1 MTHRA
6 RITML
11 FVGLLLAAS
20 QARAEP
26 VNEGYSAA
34 GLYNLANSYA
44 LSGKPGLAVLN
55 YERASLLAPR
65 DADIQANLRHVREAA
80 RLAPQRRNSF
90 ERALPIASPDVVAWL
105 GVVGLLIAG
114 AAVIAGRLS
123 ARYRWGRVAAMA
135 VGTVLVAFTVVNGI
149 VIWPKLHEGVV
160 ITASTP
166 ARVTPVPMG
175 EPLFV
180 LAEGETVTMGAEHEG
195 FVLIRTFAGRSGW
208 VSHGNVAPILPR
220 T

>member
-1 MTHRA
+1 MMYGMRLA
-6 RITML
+6 AL
-11 FVGLLLAAS
+11 FVGLVLAAA
-20 QARAEP
+20 QTHAEP

-55 YERASLLAPR
+55 YERAGLLAPN

-80 RLAPQRRNSF
+80 HLVPQRRNWF
-90 ERALPIASPDVVAWL
+90 ERALPVPTPIVVLWL
-105 GVVGLLIAG
+105 AIVGVLLVGTAL
-114 AAVIAGRLS
+114 IAGRLS
-123 ARYRWGRVAAMA
+123 AKYRWLRRAAVI
-135 VGTVLVAFTVVNGI
+135 VGIALVGFTMGNGI
-149 VIWPKLHEGVV
+149 VIWPKLHEGIV

-166 ARVTPVPMG
+166 ARVAPVPMG
-175 EPLFV
+175 DPLFV
-180 LAEGETVTMGAEHEG
+180 LPEGETVTMGAEHEG
-195 FVLIRTFAGRSGW
+195 FVLVQTRAGRTGW

>member
-1 MTHRA
+1 MMHAA
-6 RITML
+6 RIAML
-11 FVGLLLAAS
+11 FFGLLLAAA
-20 QARAEP
+20 QAHAETD
-26 VNEGYSAA
+26 NEGYSAA

-80 RLAPQRRNSF
+80 RLAPQRRNWL
-90 ERALPIASPDVVAWL
+90 ERGLPIAGPDAVAWL
-105 GVVGLLIAG
+105 GVIGLLIAG
-114 AAVIAGRLS
+114 AALIAGRLS
-123 ARYRWGRVAAMA
+123 AKYRWGRVAAIV
-135 VGTVLVAFTVVNGI
+135 VGTALIAFTIANGI

-175 EPLFV
+175 DPLFV

-195 FVLIRTFAGRSGW
+195 FVLIRTLAGRSGW